1 MSHINAVFVRL
12 KMPGC
17 NYSDLGQIHVTL
29 LKMFHSLIIQI
40 QNIKKFDQVETTRNI
55 LIKSVW

>member
-1 MSHINAVFVRL
+1 
-12 KMPGC
+12 MPGC

-40 QNIKKFDQVETTRNI
+40 QNIKKFDQVEITRNI